1 MDFTREGDQK
11 WNFSVLSN
19 GLSNGVL
26 RAYIGSGDIWK
37 VIQVELVYWEASDAA
52 IGVLA
57 RGFHWTQ
64 LLEKAFPSDFSIV
77 TA

>member
-1 MDFTREGDQK
+1 MDFTREGDRK

-26 RAYIGSGDIWK
+26 RAYIGSGEIWK

-57 RGFHWTQ
+57 RDSTGRSYWKRLFHWI
-64 LLEKAFPSDFSIV
+64 FP
-77 TA
+77 